1 MHKPHVTVAAVVKKG
16 EHFLLAKERDK
27 FTSNICYNQP
37 AGHLEVNETLAQA
50 ASRELFEEAG
60 LSLTPT
66 GLIGIYNL
74 HAANGV
80 HYLRFCFMFDG
91 TQITTEPCPK
101 DADIIS
107 ANWHSLED
115 IKALP
120 LRSHL
125 VLKCIEDS
133 LNRPIQDV
141 DFIYDDN

>member
-1 MHKPHVTVAAVVKKG
+1 MHKPYVTVAAVVKKG
-16 EHFLLAKERDK
+16 EHFLLVKERDK

-37 AGHLEVNETLAQA
+37 AGHLEVNETLVQA
-50 ASRELFEEAG
+50 ASRELFEETG

-74 HAANGV
+74 HAPNGV
-80 HYLRFCFMFDG
+80 HYLRFCFMFEG

>member
-37 AGHLEVNETLAQA
+37 AGHLEVNETLVQA

-141 DFIYDDN
+141 DFIYEDN

>member
-37 AGHLEVNETLAQA
+37 AGHLEVNETLVQA
-50 ASRELFEEAG
+50 ASRELFEDTG

-74 HAANGV
+74 HAPNGV

-141 DFIYDDN
+141 DFIYDDH

>member
-37 AGHLEVNETLAQA
+37 AGHLEVNETLVQA
-50 ASRELFEEAG
+50 ASRELFEETG

-74 HAANGV
+74 HAPNGV

-141 DFIYDDN
+141 DFIYDDH

>member
-16 EHFLLAKERDK
+16 EHFLLVKERDK

-37 AGHLEVNETLAQA
+37 AGHLELNETLAQA

-74 HAANGV
+74 HAAHGV

-91 TQITTEPCPK
+91 TQVTTEPCPK

-133 LNRPIQDV
+133 LNRLIHDI

>member
-16 EHFLLAKERDK
+16 EHFLLVKERDK

-37 AGHLEVNETLAQA
+37 AGHLELNETLAQA

-91 TQITTEPCPK
+91 TQVTTEPCPK

-133 LNRPIQDV
+133 VNRPIQDI
-141 DFIYDDN
+141 DFIYDVN